1 MWWATVNIARH
12 GLLNVGGILQ
22 TQQEN
27 DVDNYAV
34 AAIQKIKEFEQTEV
48 QKIFGINYMS
58 F

>member
-1 MWWATVNIARH
+1 MSIARH

-34 AAIQKIKEFEQTEV
+34 AAIQKIKEFEKNEV
-48 QKIFGINYMS
+48 QKIFGINYLS